1 MNGEFTP
8 EEININ
14 AIGMFRA
21 GVDTVSL
28 TWYNQNEVTW
38 LHCGIT
44 GQNIPDPLAKAERI
58 SIRRILT
65 MFGENRLLW
74 LRDMTS

>member
-1 MNGEFTP
+1 MLIDYFVVVPLLTYLIVKGEFTP

-28 TWYNQNEVTW
+28 PMRCYVKNS
-38 LHCGIT
+38 
-44 GQNIPDPLAKAERI
+44 ARI
-58 SIRRILT
+58 
-65 MFGENRLLW
+65 
-74 LRDMTS
+74 